1 MHNNAFIHNTGLN
14 EENSLTHLL
23 DAISP
28 DEENEAVL
36 IEHSKYFD
44 DLGFK
49 NVLRSQNSKMCTL
62 SINCQSINAKFD
74 KLKMFIDYVNDQSSI
89 SVICIQESWAHNEMD
104 MNYFSI
110 PNYTMVNQNR
120 RPSTHGG
127 LITYIHNDFAYREL
141 SNELPSTLT
150 STLFESFFIEVW
162 RKNCDKQ
169 KI

>member
-1 MHNNAFIHNTGLN
+1 MANMHNNAFIHNTGLN
-14 EENSLTHLL
+14 EENSLIHLL

-49 NVLRSQNSKMCTL
+49 NVLRSQNSKMCIL
-62 SINCQSINAKFD
+62 SLNCQSINAKFD
-74 KLKMFIDYVNDQSSI
+74 KLKMFIDYVNDQSPI
-89 SVICIQESWAHNEMD
+89 SVICIQESRAHNEMD

-120 RPSTHGG
+120 RLSTH
-127 LITYIHNDFAYREL
+127 AMEVL
-141 SNELPSTLT
+141 SRTSIMILHIENSIMNFHQHLLPLYLKASL
-150 STLFESFFIEVW
+150 
-162 RKNCDKQ
+162 
-169 KI
+169 